1 MELPYRRFGRTNL
14 KMPVLS
20 LGSMRFQQ
28 SWDELKFSEISRKE
42 QNKVKNILNLANKFG
57 FNHIETAKYYG
68 TSEVQLGMGFKS
80 TKNIPKIIQ
89 TKIPPNSDPKL
100 FEGEILK
107 SLEKLQVKKIDLL
120 AIHGINL
127 SEHLDQAVRD
137 GGCISILKKF
147 QKENLIGHI
156 GFSTHGESSLIEK
169 IISTNFFDY
178 VNLHWYY
185 INQTNSKVIDLAHKY
200 DLGVF
205 IISPTDKGGHLH
217 TPSKK
222 MLELCSPLHP
232 IVFNDLFCLSNN
244 NVHTI
249 SIGIAQEKDF
259 DLHLEAV
266 SLLPESDQYIPKILN
281 NLKKESINSLGLEWY
296 KSWDKNLPN
305 WQNTPGGIN
314 IPVLLWLSNLIDSF
328 DLEEFAKSRYQLLGN
343 GSHWFPGNN
352 ANLLD
357 VDVCESQLF
366 KVLERHNKPKKVI
379 KKLRVLKEKFGE
391 KSLSRLSK
399 N

>member
-1 MELPYRRFGRTNL
+1 MKLPCRRFGRTNL
-14 KMPVLS
+14 EMPVLS
-20 LGSMRFQQ
+20 LGGMRFQK
-28 SWDELKFSEISRKE
+28 SWNELKFSEISTKDQKKLE
-42 QNKVKNILNLANKFG
+42 NILNLANKFG

-68 TSEVQLGMGFKS
+68 TSEIQLGMGFKS
-80 TKNIPKIIQ
+80 IKKFPQIIQ

-100 FEGEILK
+100 FEEELLK
-107 SLEKLQVKKIDLL
+107 SFEKLQVKKIDLL

-127 SEHLDQAVRD
+127 PEHLHQAVKD
-137 GGCISILKKF
+137 GGCVDILKKF

-156 GFSTHGESSLIEK
+156 GFSTHGEISLIEK
-169 IISTNFFDY
+169 AISTNFFDY
-178 VNLHWYY
+178 INLHWYF

-205 IISPTDKGGHLH
+205 VISPTDKGGHLH
-217 TPSKK
+217 TPSTK

-232 IVFNDLFCLSNN
+232 IVFNDLFCLRNK

-249 SIGIAQEKDF
+249 SVGIAKEKDF

-266 SLLPESDQYIPKILN
+266 SLLPESEKYIPKILN
-281 NLKKESINSLGLEWY
+281 TLQKELINALGLEWY
-296 KSWDKNLPN
+296 KSWDKNLPT

-314 IPVLLWLSNLIDSF
+314 IPVLLWLSNLIDSY

-352 ANLLD
+352 ANSLD
-357 VDVCESQLF
+357 VDVYESQLL
-366 KVLERHNKPKKVI
+366 KVLERHIQPKTVL

-399 N
+399 T

>member
-1 MELPYRRFGRTNL
+1 MKLPCRRFGRTNL
-14 KMPVLS
+14 EMPVLS
-20 LGSMRFQQ
+20 LGGMRFQK
-28 SWDELKFSEISRKE
+28 SWDELQLPEISLNDQK
-42 QNKVKNILNLANKFG
+42 KVENILNLANKFG
-57 FNHIETAKYYG
+57 LNHIETAKYYG
-68 TSEVQLGMGFKS
+68 TSEIQLGMGFK
-80 TKNIPKIIQ
+80 NIKKFPKIIQ
-89 TKIPPNSDPKL
+89 TKIPPNSDPRL
-100 FEGEILK
+100 FEAELLK
-107 SLEKLQVKKIDLL
+107 SFEKLQVKKIDLL

-127 SEHLDQAVRD
+127 PEHLHQATKD
-137 GGCISILKKF
+137 GGCIDILKKF
-147 QKENLIGHI
+147 QKEDLIGYV
-156 GFSTHGESSLIEK
+156 GFSTHGEISLIEK
-169 IISTNFFDY
+169 AISTNLFDY
-178 VNLHWYY
+178 INLHWYF

-217 TPSKK
+217 TPSTK

-232 IVFNDLFCLSNN
+232 IVFNDLFCLRTK

-249 SIGIAQEKDF
+249 SIGIAKEKDF

-266 SLLPESDQYIPKILN
+266 SLLPESDNYIPKILN
-281 NLKKESINSLGLEWY
+281 KLQKELINSLGLEWS
-296 KSWDKNLPN
+296 KSGDKNLPN
-305 WQNTPGGIN
+305 WQNTPGRIN
-314 IPVLLWLSNLIDSF
+314 IPVLLWLSNLIDSY

-357 VDVCESQLF
+357 VDVCEDQLF
-366 KVLERHNKPKKVI
+366 KVLERHIKPKKVI

>member
-1 MELPYRRFGRTNL
+1 MELPCRRFGRTNL
-14 KMPVLS
+14 NMPVLS
-20 LGSMRFQQ
+20 LGGMRFQK
-28 SWDELKFSEISRKE
+28 SWDELKFSDISRKE
-42 QNKVKNILNLANKFG
+42 QNKVENILNLANKFG

-68 TSEVQLGMGFKS
+68 TSEIQLGMGFKS
-80 TKNIPKIIQ
+80 MKIRPKIIQ
-89 TKIPPNSDPKL
+89 TKIPPNRDPKL
-100 FEGEILK
+100 FEAELLK
-107 SLEKLQVKKIDLL
+107 SFEKLQLKKIDLL
-120 AIHGINL
+120 SIHGINTP
-127 SEHLDQAVRD
+127 EHLHQAVRD
-137 GGCISILKKF
+137 GGCIDILKKF
-147 QKENLIGHI
+147 QKENLIGYV
-156 GFSTHGESSLIEK
+156 GFSTHGELSLIEK
-169 IISTNFFDY
+169 AISTNFFDY
-178 VNLHWYY
+178 INLHWYF
-185 INQTNSKVIDLAHKY
+185 INQTNSKLIELAHKY

-217 TPSKK
+217 TPSTKI
-222 MLELCSPLHP
+222 LELCSPLHP
-232 IVFNDLFCLSNN
+232 IVFNDLFCLRNK

-249 SIGIAQEKDF
+249 SVGIAKEQDF
-259 DLHLEAV
+259 NLHLEAV
-266 SLLPESDQYIPKILN
+266 SLLSESDHYIPKILN
-281 NLKKESINSLGLEWY
+281 RLQEESINSLGIEWY

-314 IPVLLWLSNLIDSF
+314 IPVLLWLANLIDSF

-357 VDVCESQLF
+357 VDVCESQLL
-366 KVLERHNKPKKVI
+366 KVLERHIKPKKVI

>member
-1 MELPYRRFGRTNL
+1 MKLPCRRFGRTNL
-14 KMPVLS
+14 EMPVLS
-20 LGSMRFQQ
+20 LGGMRFQK
-28 SWDELKFSEISRKE
+28 SWDELKFSEISPKDQKKLE
-42 QNKVKNILNLANKFG
+42 NILNLANKFG
-57 FNHIETAKYYG
+57 LNHIETAKYYG
-68 TSEVQLGMGFKS
+68 TSEIQLGMGFKS
-80 TKNIPKIIQ
+80 IKKFPQIIQ

-100 FEGEILK
+100 FEAEVLK
-107 SLEKLQVKKIDLL
+107 SFEKLQVKKIDLL

-127 SEHLDQAVRD
+127 PEHLHQAVKD
-137 GGCISILKKF
+137 GGCIDILKRF

-156 GFSTHGESSLIEK
+156 GFSTHGEISLIEK
-169 IISTNFFDY
+169 AISTNFFDY
-178 VNLHWYY
+178 INLHWYF

-217 TPSKK
+217 TPSTK

-232 IVFNDLFCLSNN
+232 IVFNDLFCLRNK

-249 SIGIAQEKDF
+249 SIGIAKEKDF

-266 SLLPESDQYIPKILN
+266 SLLPESDKYIPKILN
-281 NLKKESINSLGLEWY
+281 TLQKELINSLGIEWY
-296 KSWDKNLPN
+296 KSWDRNLPT

-314 IPVLLWLSNLIDSF
+314 IPVLLWLSNLIDSY

-357 VDVCESQLF
+357 VDVYESQLL
-366 KVLERHNKPKKVI
+366 KVLERHIQPKKVV

-399 N
+399 T